1 MITHLVLL
9 KPRPDL
15 AGADRQEFVAAF
27 ECAIREIPT
36 VRGVRIGIRVTH
48 GAGYEQAAPDTAD
61 FMAMIDFEDLAGLQ
75 AYLHHPAHAKLGAL
89 FGRSL
94 SSAAVYD
101 FEAGGIELLKRI
113 V

>member
-15 AGADRQEFVAAF
+15 AENDRRAFVSAF
-27 ECAIREIPT
+27 ERAVRDIPT
-36 VRGVRIGIRVTH
+36 VKHVRIGIRVTH
-48 GAGYEQAAPDTAD
+48 GAGYEQVAPDAAD
-61 FMAMIDFEDLAGLQ
+61 VLAIIDFEDLAGLQ
-75 AYLHHPAHAKLGAL
+75 AYLSHPAHEDVGLH

-94 SSAAVYD
+94 SSAMVYD
-101 FEAGGIELLKRI
+101 FETAGIELLQRL